1 MVVFLSGNQTSIV
14 CGQESGCPHCPGS
27 WGASWATVSRT
38 VETTGSSGLI
48 YYHRIWYNGTYSV
61 LFTLHWSLR
70 NEIESPLYM
79 ASYRVSKNN
88 FVKDCID
95 KCEYIKQDYVTY

>member
-27 WGASWATVSRT
+27 WGASWASVSRT
-38 VETTGSSGLI
+38 VETREESPLASFIITE
-48 YYHRIWYNGTYSV
+48 YGTYSV
-61 LFTLHWSLR
+61 LCTLHWSLR